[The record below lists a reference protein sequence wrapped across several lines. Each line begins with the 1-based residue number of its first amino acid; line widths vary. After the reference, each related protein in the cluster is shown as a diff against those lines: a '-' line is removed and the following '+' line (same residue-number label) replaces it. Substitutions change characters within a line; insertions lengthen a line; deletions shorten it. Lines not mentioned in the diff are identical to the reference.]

1 MQGKLYAKK
10 CRESIEYPSH
20 AILFYLPESLS
31 LWLQGWCS
39 VEQACEECW
48 GRQRKMEKKIGC
60 VKKDCSK
67 LSKLMNYHHLK
78 RKNVSTKLLAGN
90 LH

>member
-1 MQGKLYAKK
+1 
-10 CRESIEYPSH
+10 
-20 AILFYLPESLS
+20 
-31 LWLQGWCS
+31 
-39 VEQACEECW
+39 
-48 GRQRKMEKKIGC
+48 MEKNIGC

-78 RKNVSTKLLAGN
+78 RKNVSTKLLVGN